1 VKELVK
7 CDYCLW
13 PAEVRCKSHKQH
25 ICGRRY
31 CIQLHRYGRGNCVYV
46 DPTPAWKRHAVGLI
60 SGFVFGLVILGMVA
74 L

>member
-1 VKELVK
+1 MTK
-7 CDYCLW
+7 CSHCLY
-13 PAEVRCKSHKQH
+13 PAEVRCRTHKQY
-25 ICGRRY
+25 ICGRMY
-31 CIQLHRYGRGNCVYV
+31 CIQLHRWGGGDCECV